1 MNFDIYCKVF
11 QSKKLEKFLIFS
23 GIVLSGTMN
32 VLSDLE
38 SSDSDKV
45 RYKTE
50 SIRYKKKKKQQD
62 IRNRYDFVD
71 TNSPSQ
77 GCSKSKT
84 RSRERDLLKRSRS
97 PGKNNRKYDKIENTR
112 TSSKSLKQ
120 HESHSKYEGKED
132 KDGNRYSNN
141 NSSSR
146 SVNKEKC
153 SPIHKKSRS
162 RDIDEKKC
170 DNEKYKKDKRDKY
183 RLKSACS
190 NIEIKMG
197 HSSNKF
203 HSPMG
208 NEIQAETNASDN
220 LVCGPS
226 LPPHMLKTKQDN
238 ESLDYVSH
246 TSTKRT
252 YGPNLPGI
260 FTVNNEKLQSDDDN
274 DEPKPDDKH
283 SVVCDSEDE
292 ILIGPILEVDSR
304 KNQTFLELE
313 KRAVELKLAKLNE
326 RKEMDVQKREEWMTS
341 LPELRT
347 VADLGVTARQFR
359 TKVHD
364 EIKDRSIWTETPR
377 DREDKEIKRD
387 SLDDNMAE
395 MNQKKIEKL
404 NCERRDAE
412 QEDMIRKH
420 KKKHKRNES
429 LLKIHQKNMK
439 PKAGKETVSERRP
452 FSRDEDLKVNRFD
465 QAMKNSILKKAQLL
479 DTRFSSGQAKFL

>member
-1 MNFDIYCKVF
+1 
-11 QSKKLEKFLIFS
+11 
-23 GIVLSGTMN
+23 MN
-32 VLSDLE
+32 VLSDFE

-71 TNSPSQ
+71 SNSASQ

-84 RSRERDLLKRSRS
+84 RSRERDLLKRSMS
-97 PGKNNRKYDKIENTR
+97 PGKINRKYDKFESTR
-112 TSSKSLKQ
+112 TFSKSLKQ
-120 HESHSKYEGKED
+120 HENHSKYKGKED
-132 KDGNRYSNN
+132 KDGNRYSNH

-146 SVNKEKC
+146 SENKEKC

-162 RDIDEKKC
+162 RDIDEKEC

-183 RLKSACS
+183 RPKSAYS
-190 NIEIKMG
+190 NIEIKIG

-203 HSPMG
+203 HSTIG
-208 NEIQAETNASDN
+208 NESQAETNANDN
-220 LVCGPS
+220 LICGPS

-238 ESLDYVSH
+238 ESADYVSH
-246 TSTKRT
+246 ISTKRT

-260 FTVNNEKLQSDDDN
+260 FTAINEQSQSEDNN
-274 DEPKPDDKH
+274 DEPKTNDKDA
-283 SVVCDSEDE
+283 VVCDSEDE
-292 ILIGPILEVDSR
+292 ILIGPVLEIDSR
-304 KNQTFLELE
+304 KNQTFLELD
-313 KRAVELKLAKLNE
+313 KRAVELRLAKLNKG
-326 RKEMDVQKREEWMTS
+326 KEVDVQKREEWMTS

-364 EIKDRSIWTETPR
+364 EIKDRSMWTETPR
-377 DREDKEIKRD
+377 DREDKEKKRD
-387 SLDDNMAE
+387 SLHDNMAE
-395 MNQKKIEKL
+395 TNHKKIEKL

-412 QEDMIRKH
+412 QEDLIRKH

-439 PKAGKETVSERRP
+439 PKPGKDTVTERRP